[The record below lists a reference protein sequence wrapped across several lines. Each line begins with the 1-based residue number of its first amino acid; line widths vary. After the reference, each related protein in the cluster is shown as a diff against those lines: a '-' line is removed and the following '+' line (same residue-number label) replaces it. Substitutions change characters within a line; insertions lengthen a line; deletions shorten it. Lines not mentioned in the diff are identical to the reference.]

1 VNGTEK
7 RPVFGPLRLIEGGA
21 SPAAP
26 RKVTGK
32 RAVPSRLPGRC
43 AAEGLAQ
50 DLSEPVRETERRIGL
65 LLSGDHGILR
75 DAQKEELRAVSEAAE
90 LVSSVVSLL
99 ALHEREDA
107 GTTEP
112 EETFD
117 VRFVLWDLIEEHAP
131 RARLKRVHLDL
142 SLPDG
147 PLAAYCPRS
156 CTRAVL
162 RFALREHL
170 HLVTPGG
177 RITIR
182 GDGEGGGIL
191 VRFERRQPAE
201 APARAEHGAARAL
214 MRAVLE
220 RHAGAL
226 GLSADGREWRLRFPG
241 AGARGV
247 TARPDPAF

>member
-7 RPVFGPLRLIEGGA
+7 GPAFGPLRLIEGGA
-21 SPAAP
+21 SAAAP
-26 RKVTGK
+26 KKGAGTR
-32 RAVPSRLPGRC
+32 VPASRLPRRC

-50 DLSEPVRETERRIGL
+50 DLSEPVRETERRLGL
-65 LLSGDHGILR
+65 LLSGDYGILR
-75 DAQKEELRAVSEAAE
+75 DAQREELRAVSEAAE

-99 ALHEREDA
+99 ALHEREDT
-107 GTTEP
+107 GTAEP

-170 HLVTPGG
+170 HLVNPGG

-182 GDGEGGGIL
+182 GDREGGGIL
-191 VRFERRQPAE
+191 VRFERRQTAG
-201 APARAEHGAARAL
+201 APARADHGAARAL

-220 RHAGAL
+220 RHSGAL
-226 GLSADGREWRLRFPG
+226 GLSADGCVWRLRFPG
-241 AGARGV
+241 AGARCG
-247 TARPDPAF
+247 TARPDPAL